1 MISTFRGSWM
11 TGRPRWRSTSSLLLR
26 QRFRLAWTHYVLRD
40 IDKVSFPVLLHRSTQ
55 LLRRAPMRRILIR
68 TVDLPTYVGADNWA
82 LVVHKL
88 FTSIVF
94 HSYKVFSF
102 LTVVWLILSLLVV
115 LTDCLCVLEA
125 SVLSAS
131 ANIIS
136 LVRLST

>member
-1 MISTFRGSWM
+1 
-11 TGRPRWRSTSSLLLR
+11 
-26 QRFRLAWTHYVLRD
+26 
-40 IDKVSFPVLLHRSTQ
+40 
-55 LLRRAPMRRILIR
+55 MRCILIR
-68 TVDLPTYVGADNWA
+68 TIDLPTYVGANYRA

-88 FTSIVF
+88 FASVVF

-115 LTDCLCVLEA
+115 LTDCLCILEA

-136 LVRLST
+136 LVRLTT

>member
-1 MISTFRGSWM
+1 
-11 TGRPRWRSTSSLLLR
+11 
-26 QRFRLAWTHYVLRD
+26 
-40 IDKVSFPVLLHRSTQ
+40 
-55 LLRRAPMRRILIR
+55 MRRILIR

-136 LVRLST
+136 LVRLAT